1 MKYVA
6 LVLFV
11 LRNFVG
17 SMLTNQSFLFVLV
30 CFCRGEYWGEMGS
43 FRIEMGK
50 NILGIE
56 EKCTWATP
64 ATFTTI
70 NYPCDED
77 GANCGPTTKT
87 YVDPSDD
94 VTSVQERLQ
103 LCKKERMSVK

>member
-1 MKYVA
+1 MVGFE
-6 LVLFV
+6 LFLSV
-11 LRNFVG
+11 NHSR
-17 SMLTNQSFLFVLV
+17 LTLCSLPHFTT
-30 CFCRGEYWGEMGS
+30 EMGS

-56 EKCTWATP
+56 EKCTWVTP

-77 GANCGPTTKT
+77 GANCGPTTET

-94 VTSVQERLQ
+94 MTSVQVRLESY
-103 LCKKERMSVK
+103 KKERMSVK